1 MAFLPR
7 RAEQRQRRLHVTS
20 APGARRG
27 VAASRKFSPAHTLE
41 QAEGEPDRALEIADS
56 QSSYFCIY
64 SIAKTWIVALSANHA
79 FGKLRRMNMGA
90 AAEGNVR
97 GKRHVWPELGSL
109 LCSKRFNKNLPS
121 EHTTMAAIYRA
132 LIRRA
137 DKIVPARF
145 QPFWNH
151 PAGPKTVFFWAPSF
165 KWGLVI
171 AGLGDLARPAE
182 KLSASQST
190 ALAATG
196 TIWSRYSLVIIPKNW
211 YLFSVNMFVAGTGI
225 YQLCRIAHYEWSK
238 GKAKNES

>member
-1 MAFLPR
+1 MRIHISFPIVKWSIFQASLP
-7 RAEQRQRRLHVTS
+7 LCTS
-20 APGARRG
+20 VWSSRGPGSGA
-27 VAASRKFSPAHTLE
+27 
-41 QAEGEPDRALEIADS
+41 
-56 QSSYFCIY
+56 
-64 SIAKTWIVALSANHA
+64 
-79 FGKLRRMNMGA
+79 GA
-90 AAEGNVR
+90 AAAPLTFSRPEETQWFVCAVFASTRGNR
-97 GKRHVWPELGSL
+97 GEVSSRGGVQGSP
-109 LCSKRFNKNLPS
+109 RQPS